1 MDILIDRQILCH
13 LPLITCR
20 LPQVTA
26 TNQVSALTEDFNV
39 TVDRLQPMANL
50 SVRGVPDVVPQGST
64 QTLTT
69 SVLLDMS
76 VAATVRCEQGTD
88 QTCGEDEGVGDCS
101 YPSSFVFFAGGS
113 QAMTAAGASVE
124 VLGSFE
130 GFNGSDVQ

>member
-1 MDILIDRQILCH
+1 MDRWVDRCCAFL
-13 LPLITCR
+13 LITCR

-26 TNQVSALTEDFNV
+26 TNHVSALTEDFNV

-76 VAATVRCEQGTD
+76 VAATVRCERGR
-88 QTCGEDEGVGDCS
+88 G
-101 YPSSFVFFAGGS
+101 
-113 QAMTAAGASVE
+113 QACRGLAASVE
-124 VLGSFE
+124 VWEASTGLMCSSSFLRCEMRQEE
-130 GFNGSDVQ
+130 GWREDEGGAKPPD

>member
-1 MDILIDRQILCH
+1 MDILIDRQILCRP
-13 LPLITCR
+13 PLITCR

-88 QTCGEDEGVGDCS
+88 QTGGEDEGVGDCS
-101 YPSSFVFFAGGS
+101 YPSSFGVFCWR
-113 QAMTAAGASVE
+113 
-124 VLGSFE
+124 
-130 GFNGSDVQ
+130 